1 MNVGWIPLSLLGALV
16 WGEWLVRQLF
26 GGAYR
31 PAREAHHET
40 TSVVVPVYREDPEVL
55 EQSLATWLRN
65 EPDEVLLVIDHS
77 EHETIERAREWVQL
91 HPGLRSIVVEPPG
104 KRHALCVGVRAAS
117 ADVVILTDSD
127 TLWADDFL
135 DQLLRGFSDPRVG
148 GVGCRQNVLQP
159 ETSLWRRVADW
170 MLDVRF
176 LHYLP
181 CMARNKAIP
190 CISGRTAAYRR
201 AVILPL
207 LDELE
212 HETFLGKPCISG
224 DDGRLT
230 WLVLREGYKAA
241 HQSSARV
248 WTVFPNTF
256 RGFVK
261 QRVRWS
267 RNSYRCY
274 FRAIWKGWLWRQPL
288 LTPVSVVQNLIGPFT
303 LLVPVA
309 LAVRA
314 VLTGNFVLA
323 GAAAGWLVIGRGVK
337 GFRHLLPSPRNTL
350 LLPFMTLLSVFVIVP
365 IKLWALLTLNKQ
377 GWVTRVHGE
386 AVAEG
391 QGRETLAPNLHLKLE
406 SEARQ

>member
-1 MNVGWIPLSLLGALV
+1 
-16 WGEWLVRQLF
+16 
-26 GGAYR
+26 
-31 PAREAHHET
+31 
-40 TSVVVPVYREDPEVL
+40 
-55 EQSLATWLRN
+55 
-65 EPDEVLLVIDHS
+65 
-77 EHETIERAREWVQL
+77 
-91 HPGLRSIVVEPPG
+91 
-104 KRHALCVGVRAAS
+104 
-117 ADVVILTDSD
+117 
-127 TLWADDFL
+127 
-135 DQLLRGFSDPRVG
+135 
-148 GVGCRQNVLQP
+148 
-159 ETSLWRRVADW
+159 
-170 MLDVRF
+170 
-176 LHYLP
+176 
-181 CMARNKAIP
+181 MARNKANP

-212 HETFLGKPCISG
+212 HETFRGKPCISG

-288 LTPVSVVQNLIGPFT
+288 LTPISVVQNLIGPFT

-309 LAVRA
+309 LALRA
-314 VLTGNFVLA
+314 LLTGNFVLA
-323 GAAAGWLVIGRGVK
+323 GAVAGWLVIGRGVK
-337 GFRHLLPSPRNTL
+337 GFRHLLASPRSTL

-365 IKLWALLTLNKQ
+365 IKLWALLTLNRQ

-391 QGRETLAPNLHLKLE
+391 QGRDTLAPNLHLQLE
-406 SEARQ
+406 SEAQR